1 MPGEIVTQRARA
13 DHLLSK
19 LIAGGLSA
27 GVVLLWWPHVVTHDS
42 AVSWV
47 ARGIAWTLL
56 AEILILALSPVELV
70 LRSRLA
76 PLAPA
81 GLVRRA
87 GARSQQLSY
96 VVLAAVAICLP
107 LTLLVAGKPATPVQ
121 TKRVTK
127 VTRVVKVVK
136 PVQVKRIVIRRTVRA
151 AAPYVPP
158 VVTTPRP
165 TATWRPAATPAP
177 RHQPTTRA
185 HTKGPASKGGSQ
197 PQHSATPRPE
207 APPSKGDAGNQA
219 ATTPAPA
226 AKPVT
231 TPAPGS

>member
-1 MPGEIVTQRARA
+1 MRRARA

-56 AEILILALSPVELV
+56 AEILVLALSPVELV

-81 GLVRRA
+81 GLLRRL

-96 VVLAAVAICLP
+96 VVLAAVAVGLP
-107 LTLLVAGKPATPVQ
+107 LTLLVAGKPATP
-121 TKRVTK
+121 KRVTK

-136 PVQVKRIVIRRTVRA
+136 PVPVKRIVIRRTVRT

-158 VVTTPRP
+158 AVATPRP
-165 TATWRPAATPAP
+165 SATGRPAATPAP
-177 RHQPTTRA
+177 RHEATTRA
-185 HTKGPASKGGSQ
+185 QTKSPASKGGSQ
-197 PQHSATPRPE
+197 TQRSATPRPE
-207 APPSKGDAGNQA
+207 APPSRRDGTEA

-226 AKPVT
+226 TTPPAI